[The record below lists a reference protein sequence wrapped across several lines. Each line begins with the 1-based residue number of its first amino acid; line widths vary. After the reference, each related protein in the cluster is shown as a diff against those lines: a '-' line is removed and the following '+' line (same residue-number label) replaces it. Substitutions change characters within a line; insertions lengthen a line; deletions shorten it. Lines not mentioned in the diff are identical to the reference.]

1 MGRKQLGKIL
11 RIVGKTTDNKPVV
24 AGLMKFCFTLG
35 IPLEIAL
42 IFLIEKEYV
51 ASWAHLYLECRKEG
65 ISHEAAFIKIF
76 TAIEDVYEPDIANFI
91 KLELSN
97 MAKELNAGSN

>member
-11 RIVGKTTDNKPVV
+11 RVIGHTTDGRPVV

-35 IPLEIAL
+35 LPLEDAL
-42 IFLIEKEYV
+42 FFLIEKEYIP
-51 ASWAHLYLECRKEG
+51 SWAHLYLECRREG
-65 ISHEAAFIKIF
+65 IDHNATLIKIF
-76 TAIEDVYEPDIANFI
+76 TAVEDVYEPDTANLI
-91 KLELSN
+91 KFELSN